1 MEQTKRR
8 ILLVDDEPSII
19 KVISKRLETS
29 GFEVIVAMD
38 GAEALAKAAS
48 ERPDL
53 IILDLMLPELD
64 GYQVCSQI
72 RQEKGSRDIPVV
84 VIFSGVGKEEDGALC
99 QQLGANAYVTKTDG
113 TPVLLQKINAL
124 LGEARAA

>member
-1 MEQTKRR
+1 MEQIKRR

-38 GAEALAKAAS
+38 GAEALAKAES

-53 IILDLMLPELD
+53 IILDLMLPAID
-64 GYQVCSQI
+64 GYQVCSHLK
-72 RQEKGSRDIPVV
+72 REKGSQGIPVV

-99 QQLGANAYVTKTDG
+99 QRLGANAYVTKTDG
-113 TPVLLQKINAL
+113 TSVLLGKISAL
-124 LGEARAA
+124 LDEARAA

>member
-38 GAEALAKAAS
+38 GAEALAKASS

-53 IILDLMLPELD
+53 IILDLMLPTLD

-72 RQEKGSRDIPVV
+72 KQERGARDIPVV
-84 VIFSGVGKEEDGALC
+84 VIFSGVDKEEDGELC
-99 QQLGANAYVTKTDG
+99 QQLGAAAYVTKTDG
-113 TPVLLQKINAL
+113 TSILLQKINAL
-124 LGEARAA
+124 LDEARAA